1 MSARP
6 KKRRGKIKIKQ
17 RAIIQK
23 KDNTNVVRPDTTRYP
38 RMKAQRPRDNGAVF
52 KVKIK
57 RKGG

>member
-38 RMKAQRPRDNGAVF
+38 RMSAQMPRTAGAVF
-52 KVKIK
+52 KVKLK
-57 RKGG
+57 KKQ